1 MKPTLHLLLLAVV
14 AVPSITV
21 ESSAREIQVSHENS
35 AKMLQIEHAEVLI
48 SSSNTSLRTIYL
60 TIWNGTTSSENLI
73 GVESDSFTGVTV
85 FRNTFG
91 RRERMNSVLTI
102 PAHAELK
109 MVEPGV
115 HLALDGFVANP
126 LQPNTMPLTLRFERS
141 GSITVNAKIVQDRS
155 ELTHHR
161 HGEQDTPSE

>member
-1 MKPTLHLLLLAVV
+1 MKPKLHLFLLAVV
-14 AVPSITV
+14 AVPSITF
-21 ESSAREIQVSHENS
+21 EGGAREIQVSHESS
-35 AKMLQIEHAEVLI
+35 AQMLQIEHAEVLI
-48 SSSNTSLRTIYL
+48 SPSNTSLRTMYL

-91 RRERMNSVLTI
+91 RRERMNNVLMI

-126 LQPNTMPLTLRFERS
+126 LRPNTIPITLRFEGG
-141 GSITVNAKIVQDRS
+141 GSITMNAKIVQDKGD
-155 ELTHHR
+155 LTHHR
-161 HGEQDTPSE
+161 HGEQDTPFK